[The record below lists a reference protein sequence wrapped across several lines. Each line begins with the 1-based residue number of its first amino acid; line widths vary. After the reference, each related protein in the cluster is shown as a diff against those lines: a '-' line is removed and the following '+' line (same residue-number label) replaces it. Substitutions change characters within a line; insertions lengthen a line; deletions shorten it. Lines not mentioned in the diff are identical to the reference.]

1 MPVTVTGKLMRREL
15 KQIAASLGRGSS
27 IVTREA
33 WHRWGD
39 DDERGALNHIGAA
52 QVRDAATLVRSGEVL
67 ELAQPLSPRT
77 PVPQHRAGVQHF
89 MGRDGGDYAAGARR
103 PGGFQFAEDTVV
115 LPLHI
120 GTHIDALCHAWYD
133 DALYNGFP
141 GSGTRSTSGAT
152 RCGIDKMGPIVG
164 RGVLLDVA
172 GVLAGRCRMAP
183 RSVAPICERAA
194 AQAEVAVGK
203 GDIVLIRT
211 GWAEQPGP
219 RGRLSR
225 STANPAS
232 MSRPRCGLPNA
243 RSPCWA
249 LTILRSRSI
258 PFPQGTVFPVHQR
271 LIRDFG
277 IPLLEGLVLHE
288 LAATGRREFLF
299 AASPLPVVGGTGSP
313 ISPIAIL

>member
-1 MPVTVTGKLMRREL
+1 M
-15 KQIAASLGRGSS
+15 
-27 IVTREA
+27 TREA
-33 WHRWGD
+33 WRRWGEH
-39 DDERGALNHIGAA
+39 DERGALNHIAAA
-52 QVRDAATLVRSGEVL
+52 QVRDAAALVRSGEVL
-67 ELAQPLSPRT
+67 SLAQPLSPRT

-164 RGVLLDVA
+164 RGVLLDIAGARGGPLRDGAVIGPGDLEHAAGQA
-172 GVLAGRCRMAP
+172 GVE
-183 RSVAPICERAA
+183 I
-194 AQAEVAVGK
+194 GK
-203 GDIVLIRT
+203 GDVVLIRT
-211 GWAEQPGP
+211 GWAESEGRADVVSFDSEPG
-219 RGRLSR
+219 LNVE
-225 STANPAS
+225 A
-232 MSRPRCGLPNA
+232 
-243 RSPCWA
+243 A
-249 LTILRSRSI
+249 LWLAEREIAVLGADNFAVEVI
-258 PFPQGTVFPVHQR
+258 PFAPGTVFPVHQR

-277 IPLLEGLVLHE
+277 IPLLEGLLLHQ
-288 LAATGRREFLF
+288 LAATGRHEFLF

-313 ISPIAIL
+313 INPMAIL

>member
-1 MPVTVTGKLMRREL
+1 MTC
-15 KQIAASLGRGSS
+15 
-27 IVTREA
+27 EA

-52 QVRDAATLVRSGEVL
+52 QVQEAAALVRSGQVL
-67 ELAQPLSPRT
+67 TLAQPLSPRT

-172 GVLAGRCRMAP
+172 GLYGAPLRDGVAIGAGDL
-183 RSVAPICERAA
+183 ERAA
-194 AQAEVAVGK
+194 RQADVNVGR
-203 GDIVLIRT
+203 GDVVLIRT
-211 GWAEQPGP
+211 GWAESQGRGDSVSFDSEPG
-219 RGRLSR
+219 LDS
-225 STANPAS
+225 AA
-232 MSRPRCGLPNA
+232 
-243 RSPCWA
+243 A
-249 LTILRSRSI
+249 LWLTEREISVLGADNFAVEVI
-258 PFPQGTVFPVHQR
+258 PFAQGTVFPVHQR

-277 IPLLEGLVLHE
+277 IPLLEGLLLGE
-288 LAATGRREFLF
+288 LATTGRYEFMF
-299 AASPLPVVGGTGSP
+299 AASPLPVIGGTGSP